1 MLLKIDTKK
10 SIVHLTMATA
20 FLCLQFSVCSL
31 SLAADVEK
39 SGLLSGKV
47 TETKDKLIVE
57 GATFVVNGE
66 SDVPIIKIDKNE
78 KRQVILSNVRI
89 ISNNQTINDETGT
102 GGIIAIDNSESK
114 SKVSLRNVKLLAR
127 NSKVS
132 SVSLAKDTC
141 AGLVCNKQGKH
152 DSARGVTAAAIGKTS
167 ISAVQG
173 ERPDYRKTAS
183 H

>member
-1 MLLKIDTKK
+1 MFLKIDTKE
-10 SIVHLTMATA
+10 SIMQLTMATT

-47 TETKDKLIVE
+47 TETKDKLIVH
-57 GATFVVNGE
+57 GATFVVDGKG
-66 SDVPIIKIDKNE
+66 DVPIIKIDKDE
-78 KRQVILSNVRI
+78 KREVILSNVRI
-89 ISNNQTINDETGT
+89 ISNNQTIEDETGT
-102 GGIIAIDNSESK
+102 GGIVAIDNSDSK
-114 SKVSLRNVKLLAR
+114 SKVSLRNVTLFAR

-132 SVSLAKDTC
+132 SVSLTKDTC

-152 DSARGVTAAAIGKTS
+152 DTARGVTATAIGKTS

-173 ERPDYRKTAS
+173 ERPDYRKTPS
-183 H
+183 R